1 MPGGRRQQVQQK
13 PKDTK
18 ATMKRII
25 RYLEIYKV
33 RLVLVFIQ
41 ISIFTITRCP
51 ASGLLFILGTIETK
65 IKILIVF
72 LNPNFR

>member
-33 RLVLVFIQ
+33 RLVLVFICVL
-41 ISIFTITRCP
+41 ISSVTTLAGSYMIRP
-51 ASGLLFILGTIETK
+51 ILNSVVDGDGVGV
-65 IKILIVF
+65 LI
-72 LNPNFR
+72 P